1 MIYFGR
7 SKMNDKK
14 ILDERIL
21 AERRK
26 IQSRAYAYIIYIL
39 LIAVI
44 WQKFF
49 MNTEFAQYSVELFIL
64 IACGIYNIIANY
76 IKGIDI
82 WNPVQVSKK
91 QMFLNA
97 VISGIIASLVY
108 AVFSGLHE
116 FYNLAIFF
124 LAYVLFFFVIRY
136 VITFLNKRKQEKI
149 NKGLDNDD
157 LSIT

>member
-1 MIYFGR
+1 
-7 SKMNDKK
+7 MNDKQ

-26 IQSRAYAYIIYIL
+26 IQSRAYAYIVYIL

-49 MNTEFAQYSVELFIL
+49 MNAKFAQYSVELFIL
-64 IACGIYNIIANY
+64 IACGIYNIIAYY

-82 WNPVQVSKK
+82 WNSVQVSKK
-91 QMFLNA
+91 QIFLNT
-97 VISGIIASLVY
+97 VISGLIASTLY
-108 AVFSGLHE
+108 AVFSGQHE

-136 VITFLNKRKQEKI
+136 VMTFFNKRKQEKI

>member
-1 MIYFGR
+1 
-7 SKMNDKK
+7 MNDKK

-49 MNTEFAQYSVELFIL
+49 MNAKFAQYSVELFIL

-82 WNPVQVSKK
+82 WNSVQVSKK
-91 QMFLNA
+91 QMFLNT
-97 VISGIIASLVY
+97 VISGLIVSTLY
-108 AVFSGLHE
+108 AVFSGQHE

-124 LAYVLFFFVIRY
+124 LTYVFFFFVIRY
-136 VITFLNKRKQEKI
+136 VMTFFNKRKQEKI
-149 NKGLDNDD
+149 DKELDNDECV
-157 LSIT
+157 

>member
-1 MIYFGR
+1 
-7 SKMNDKK
+7 MNDKK

-26 IQSRAYAYIIYIL
+26 IQSRAYAYIVYIL

-49 MNTEFAQYSVELFIL
+49 MNAEFAQYSVELFIL
-64 IACGIYNIIANY
+64 IACGIYNVIANY

-82 WNPVQVSKK
+82 WNSVKVSKK
-91 QMFLNA
+91 QIFLNA
-97 VISGIIASLVY
+97 VISGIVASILY
-108 AVFSGLHE
+108 AVFSGQHE

-124 LAYVLFFFVIRY
+124 LTYVLFFFVIR
-136 VITFLNKRKQEKI
+136 
-149 NKGLDNDD
+149 
-157 LSIT
+157 

>member
-1 MIYFGR
+1 
-7 SKMNDKK
+7 MNDKK

-26 IQSRAYAYIIYIL
+26 IQSRAYAYIVYIL

-49 MNTEFAQYSVELFIL
+49 MNAEFAQYSVELFIL
-64 IACGIYNIIANY
+64 IACGIYNVIANY

-82 WNPVQVSKK
+82 WNSVKVSKK
-91 QMFLNA
+91 QIFLNA
-97 VISGIIASLVY
+97 VISGIVASILY
-108 AVFSGLHE
+108 AVFSGQHE

-124 LAYVLFFFVIRY
+124 LTYVLFFFVIRY
-136 VITFLNKRKQEKI
+136 LITFLNKRKQEKI
-149 NKGLDNDD
+149 NKEWDNDD
-157 LSIT
+157 

>member
-1 MIYFGR
+1 
-7 SKMNDKK
+7 MNDKQ

-26 IQSRAYAYIIYIL
+26 IQSRAYAYIVYIL

-49 MNTEFAQYSVELFIL
+49 MNAKFAQYSVELFIL

-82 WNPVQVSKK
+82 WNSVQVSKK
-91 QMFLNA
+91 QIFLNT
-97 VISGIIASLVY
+97 VISGLIVSTLY
-108 AVFSGLHE
+108 AVFSGQHE

-124 LAYVLFFFVIRY
+124 LTYVLLFFVIRY
-136 VITFLNKRKQEKI
+136 VMTFFNKRKQEKI
-149 NKGLDNDD
+149 NKELDNDECV
-157 LSIT
+157 

>member
-1 MIYFGR
+1 
-7 SKMNDKK
+7 MNDKK

-26 IQSRAYAYIIYIL
+26 IQSRAYAYIVYIL

-49 MNTEFAQYSVELFIL
+49 MNAKFAQYSVELFVL

-82 WNPVQVSKK
+82 WNSVQVSKK

-108 AVFSGLHE
+108 AVFSGPHE

>member
-1 MIYFGR
+1 
-7 SKMNDKK
+7 MNDKK
-14 ILDERIL
+14 TLDERIL

-26 IQSRAYAYIIYIL
+26 IQSRAYAYIVYIL

-49 MNTEFAQYSVELFIL
+49 MNAKFAQYSVELFVL
-64 IACGIYNIIANY
+64 IAGGIYNIIANY

-82 WNPVQVSKK
+82 WNSVKVSKK
-91 QMFLNA
+91 QIFLNS
-97 VISGIIASLVY
+97 VITGIVASILY

-136 VITFLNKRKQEKI
+136 VITFLIKRKQEKI

>member
-1 MIYFGR
+1 
-7 SKMNDKK
+7 MNDKK

-26 IQSRAYAYIIYIL
+26 KQSRAYAYIVYIL

-49 MNTEFAQYSVELFIL
+49 MNAKFAQYSVELFVL

-82 WNPVQVSKK
+82 WNSVQVSKK

>member
-1 MIYFGR
+1 
-7 SKMNDKK
+7 MNNKK

-26 IQSRAYAYIIYIL
+26 IQSRAYAYIVYIL

-49 MNTEFAQYSVELFIL
+49 MNAKFAQYSVELFIL

-82 WNPVQVSKK
+82 WNSVQVSKK
-91 QMFLNA
+91 QMFLNT
-97 VISGIIASLVY
+97 VISGLIVSTLY
-108 AVFSGLHE
+108 AVFSGQHE

-124 LAYVLFFFVIRY
+124 LTYVFFFFVIRY
-136 VITFLNKRKQEKI
+136 VMTFFNKRKQEKI
-149 NKGLDNDD
+149 DKELDNDECV
-157 LSIT
+157 